1 MTEPTK
7 RRMPLT
13 AAQVHQALPALA
25 ILLFAL
31 GAWLAWSGWRQQQ
44 DASGGQVL
52 KQARDTTVQQ
62 TAAALADTRE
72 RFRAQLA
79 APPVQAA
86 LATGD
91 LAAAKAPTA
100 GWPRWR
106 ARWWPMAW
114 SRRWC
119 ATAAPRCWRC
129 RRRRAWTTPWSVLPT
144 RGCRWHA

>member
-91 LAAAKAPTA
+91 LAAAGAALGT
-100 GWPRWR
+100 GWDDVE
-106 ARWWPMAW
+106 AVLSA
-114 SRRWC
+114 
-119 ATAAPRCWRC
+119 AAAP
-129 RRRRAWTTPWSVLPT
+129 
-144 RGCRWHA
+144 